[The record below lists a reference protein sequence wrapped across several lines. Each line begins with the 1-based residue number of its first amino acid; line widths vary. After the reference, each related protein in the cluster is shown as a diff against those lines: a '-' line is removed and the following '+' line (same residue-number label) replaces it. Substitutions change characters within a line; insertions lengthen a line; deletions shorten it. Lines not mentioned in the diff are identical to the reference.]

1 MSVDGGIFFSEIFP
15 ATKQSI
21 NRKCYSM
28 IFSIADKTELNMDIA
43 RHQARINQLVREMLV
58 EASDS
63 MSFFHPSWKFWF
75 IFIRFGFELCFLDV
89 GLLNGQFQLVQTI
102 RAAGDCQLVAK
113 MILVYCTLIGKNIRA
128 IANYLTKPNVN
139 YAGAAVHAGHLGIR
153 SCSIGAQS
161 ILHACCLFVQACAY
175 GSKERL
181 IPIGKDVL
189 KWRC

>member
-1 MSVDGGIFFSEIFP
+1 
-15 ATKQSI
+15 
-21 NRKCYSM
+21 
-28 IFSIADKTELNMDIA
+28 MDIA

-58 EASDS
+58 E
-63 MSFFHPSWKFWF
+63 
-75 IFIRFGFELCFLDV
+75 

-175 GSKERL
+175 GSKERCVGAL
-181 IPIGKDVL
+181 NMLYNEYSRLLPKFMEVL
-189 KWRC
+189 QLEVQILSLRRQI

>member
-1 MSVDGGIFFSEIFP
+1 
-15 ATKQSI
+15 
-21 NRKCYSM
+21 M

-75 IFIRFGFELCFLDV
+75 CLDIGQSNGKGKEYV
-89 GLLNGQFQLVQTI
+89 ENSLRKESIWTLNGQFQLVQTI

-153 SCSIGAQS
+153 SC
-161 ILHACCLFVQACAY
+161 
-175 GSKERL
+175 R
-181 IPIGKDVL
+181 
-189 KWRC
+189 

>member
-1 MSVDGGIFFSEIFP
+1 
-15 ATKQSI
+15 
-21 NRKCYSM
+21 
-28 IFSIADKTELNMDIA
+28 MDIA

-58 EASDS
+58 E
-63 MSFFHPSWKFWF
+63 
-75 IFIRFGFELCFLDV
+75 

-175 GSKERL
+175 GSKERCVNL
-181 IPIGKDVL
+181 LYRLYRQYSHLHTKFMEVL
-189 KWRC
+189 QLEVQIFLHTRQS